1 MLRRTI
7 FPTVNPRPRTMR
19 PLSAAILVAAL
30 MPLALFAQEP
40 ADGFS
45 CLANHP
51 EELQR
56 HLDATPGALERAMQA
71 KAELDAHTLGFQRG
85 GERSPYVIPVVM
97 HIIHNNGPENIT
109 DAQVYDQIRILNED
123 FNKLNPDWQN
133 VHPDFLDRVGDVG
146 IEFRLAR
153 KDPQGNCTNGIT
165 RTVSPLT
172 YVGDYETT
180 QLIQWP
186 RDRYMNVWICAV
198 AQGAAGYTYY
208 PIWLDDWPEADG
220 IVILSDYVG
229 SIGTSNA
236 GRSRVLSHEVGHWL
250 NLKHCWGDSNEPGD
264 ESNCFMD
271 DDVADTPLTRGWT
284 SCVLNGASCGSQRDN
299 VENYMEYSYC
309 DKMFTDGQ
317 ADRMIASLTSSIA
330 QRNNLWQPATL
341 LATGVQGEGELCLAQ
356 FANDKREICAGSTI
370 SFRDESYH
378 SITSRTWS
386 FPGGTP
392 ATSSAEMPSV
402 QYDTPGVYTVALQVS
417 DGSTNSVVEKVDL
430 VTVLPDPGAAPP
442 FQDGFE
448 AGLSTEEW
456 VVFDPD
462 GGNGFAV
469 TDVAAYT
476 GVRSVRLANSFA
488 QDGRKDDLSSTTYD
502 MSDADQITISY
513 RYAYARRFGD
523 NDDRLR
529 LYVSRDCGTTW
540 SLRQQLRGSTT
551 LSTAPNTNGGFI
563 PSGPEQWGFAEVSNI
578 STNFH
583 SPDFRFRFEFE
594 SNGGNDLYLDD
605 VNINGQPV
613 GLGALQATDDG
624 LYVVPNPAK
633 GHAEA
638 IIDLGIGGAMDLVV
652 LDALGRPTPIAL
664 HRVLPA
670 GQHRIPLPIGQL
682 AAGAYVL
689 HMRSAALV
697 NVARFVV
704 E

>member
-1 MLRRTI
+1 
-7 FPTVNPRPRTMR
+7 MR
-19 PLSAAILVAAL
+19 PLSACILVAAL
-30 MPLALFAQEP
+30 FPLALHAQEP
-40 ADGFS
+40 TDGFS

-71 KAELDAHTLGFQRG
+71 KAELDAHTQGFQRDG
-85 GERSPYVIPVVM
+85 QRSAYVIPVVI

-186 RDRYMNVWICAV
+186 RDRYMNVWVCAV

-271 DDVADTPLTRGWT
+271 DDVDDTPLTRGWT

-309 DKMFTDGQ
+309 DKMFTEGQ
-317 ADRMIASLTSSIA
+317 ADRMIASLTSNIA
-330 QRNNLWQPATL
+330 QRNNLWQSATL
-341 LATGVQGEGELCLAQ
+341 LATGVEGEGELCLAQ
-356 FANDKREICAGSTI
+356 FANDKREICVGSTV

-378 SITSRTWS
+378 NVTTRTWS

-392 ATSSAEMPSV
+392 TTSNAEMPTV
-402 QYDTPGVYTVALQVS
+402 QYDTPGVYTVTLQVS

-430 VTVLPDPGAAPP
+430 VTVLPDPGNAPP

-448 AGLSTEEW
+448 DGLDADSW

-469 TDVAAYT
+469 NDEAAFT
-476 GVRSVRLANSFA
+476 GGRSIRLRNNFA

-513 RYAYARRFGD
+513 RYAYARRFGG

-529 LYVSRDCGTTW
+529 LYVSRDCGITW

-551 LSTAPNTNGGFI
+551 LSTAPNTNGDFI
-563 PSGPEQWGFAEVSNI
+563 PSGPAQWGFAEVSNI
-578 STNFH
+578 SSNFH
-583 SPDFRFRFEFE
+583 TADFRFRFEFE
-594 SNGGNDLYLDD
+594 SNGGNNLYIDD

-613 GLGALQATDDG
+613 GIGSLEGALSSMQ
-624 LYVVPNPAK
+624 VVPNPAK
-633 GHAEA
+633 EQAGILLELE
-638 IIDLGIGGAMDLVV
+638 LGGPVRMEV
-652 LDALGRPTPIAL
+652 LDALGRSTHIAL
-664 HRVLPA
+664 DHVLPA
-670 GQHRIPLPIGQL
+670 GQQRIALPVAGL
-682 AAGAYVL
+682 ASGAYVVQL
-689 HMRSAALV
+689 RTASGIRT
-697 NVARFVV
+697 ARFVV